1 MLQVD
6 AAVKLKAKIFFKA
19 TMVFVHSVVVLQL
32 GAVKIE
38 KKLFFTSGSR
48 NYYLGLRMQLG
59 FLDHVLEVFDTFQT

>member
-38 KKLFFTSGSR
+38 KKLFLPVGQGTII
-48 NYYLGLRMQLG
+48 
-59 FLDHVLEVFDTFQT
+59 

>member
-1 MLQVD
+1 MVFTICIHRIVLQVD

-38 KKLFFTSGSR
+38 KKTLFFTSGSR
-48 NYYLGLRMQLG
+48 NYYLGLRMQL
-59 FLDHVLEVFDTFQT
+59 